1 MSPEVGVA
9 MKTKGEQTS
18 GLLRSLPR
26 LAEDK
31 LRMRRRP
38 ADIEREFIAN
48 GIDPAEARTAINRAI
63 ESRYAT
69 ERSRARA
76 EMLTGIVLFVISL
89 GLSVGTMIM
98 ASSGGG
104 LIVLFYGGV
113 LVGIAAFFR
122 GLALRP
128 VPPVLLGAEPAP
140 AKRGPRWKSEPGGF

>member
-1 MSPEVGVA
+1 MALEVVGA
-9 MKTKGEQTS
+9 MKTKGQQTA

-31 LRMRRRP
+31 IRMRKRP
-38 ADIEREFIAN
+38 ADIEKEFIAN
-48 GIDPAEARTAINRAI
+48 GIDPTEARSAINRAI
-63 ESRYAT
+63 ESRYEA

-76 EMLTGIVLFVISL
+76 EMLTGIVVFLISL

-98 ASSGGG
+98 AASGEG
-104 LIVLFYGGV
+104 LTVLFYGGV

-140 AKRGPRWKSEPGGF
+140 VKAGSRWKSEPGGF